1 MFGRMA
7 LARAYLAVRPKQDWR
22 KAVVYVE
29 DVLEGERVLY
39 SYCRFCGE
47 RLAGISLARYER
59 ARAQRRLRFS
69 IDHHLLAGCPGQP
82 SFRRV
87 G

>member
-7 LARAYLAVRPKQDWR
+7 LARAYLAAWPKQDWR

-29 DVLEGERVLY
+29 DVLEGERFLF
-39 SYCRFCGE
+39 SYCRFCGQ
-47 RLAGISLARYER
+47 RLAGISLARYDPAR
-59 ARAQRRLRFS
+59 ARRKLRFS
-69 IDHHLLAGCPGQP
+69 VDQHLLAGCPGQP
-82 SFRRV
+82 ARRRV